1 MALKF
6 SEQKMRE
13 TVAAYLQPGEE
24 VLAVGWAAEKGT
36 RYFYV
41 VLTASRLLLIRLS
54 MSYKP
59 KGEES
64 IPLSEL
70 EKYSMDEGF
79 KVAPIDVQMISR
91 LAETSLYIKVRDG
104 KKRALRF
111 NNILGYPN
119 KEVPVQIVQALDRLL
134 ATG

>member
-1 MALKF
+1 
-6 SEQKMRE
+6 
-13 TVAAYLQPGEE
+13 
-24 VLAVGWAAEKGT
+24 
-36 RYFYV
+36 
-41 VLTASRLLLIRLS
+41 

-119 KEVPVQIVQALDRLL
+119 KEVPVQIIQALDRLL
-134 ATG
+134 ATA